1 MGVWRFLFY
10 ARGVNMG
17 VKTENK
23 MAYEPVNKLIIQMSA
38 PPLISMFF
46 QYSYNLVD
54 SMFVAGINEQALAA
68 VSLAFPIT
76 TLMNALSVWIGV
88 GVNVLIA
95 GYLGQKNQQKANSAA
110 ALGVV
115 ISVVVGVLI
124 NFLSLFIIN
133 PYYSAFTQN
142 KEIFEYGIAYMSVCV
157 FMQIPNMVHIVI
169 QKILQATGNMIAPMW
184 FQIAG
189 VVFNFV
195 FDPLLIFGIGP
206 FPKMGVVGAAV
217 ATVLGYVV
225 STIIALIQL
234 LLTKQ
239 KVKPVFKNCLEPQ
252 MIKLI
257 FSYGL
262 PSFVMNALGAFTV
275 NFANM
280 FLVRYSDTAVAF
292 FGAYFK
298 VQQLIFMTV
307 NGLIQGC
314 LPIMRFNYRAK
325 EYSRLKQANKSG
337 TIIATVMMIVGM
349 LLVLIFPKE
358 ILFLFSASEEMCAF
372 GVPAMRIMSLGFV
385 FSGFSAMIA
394 TYEQATDSIMPGVV
408 VQLLRQ
414 GVLLVPVIWLL
425 NSAVQM
431 TGIWLAFPI
440 TEFVTFLVAVVFA
453 KIKNH

>member
-1 MGVWRFLFY
+1 
-10 ARGVNMG
+10 MG

-38 PPLISMFF
+38 
-46 QYSYNLVD
+46 YNLVD

-157 FMQIPNMVHIVI
+157 FMQIPNMMHIVI

-234 LLTKQ
+234 FLTKQ
-239 KVKPVFKNCLEPQ
+239 KVKPAFKNCLEPQ
-252 MIKLI
+252 MI

-325 EYSRLKQANKSG
+325 EYGRLKQANKSG

-358 ILFLFSASEEMCAF
+358 ILFLFSALEEMCAF

>member
-1 MGVWRFLFY
+1 MGYMPIFKLV
-10 ARGVNMG
+10 VNMSLP
-17 VKTENK
+17 
-23 MAYEPVNKLIIQMSA
+23 MI
-38 PPLISMFF
+38 ISMLV
-46 QYSYNLVD
+46 QALYNVVD
-54 SMFVAGINEQALAA
+54 SMFVSRVSENALTA
-68 VSLAFPIT
+68 VSLAFPAQN
-76 TLMNALSVWIGV
+76 LMIGVATGTAV
-88 GVNVLIA
+88 GVNSFVSRK
-95 GYLGQKNQQKANSAA
+95 LGEKNFDQANDGATHGLVTCIFNYVIFLL
-110 ALGVV
+110 LG
-115 ISVVVGVLI
+115 
-124 NFLSLFIIN
+124 LFAVR
-133 PYYSAFTQN
+133 PFMAMYTQN
-142 KEIFEYGIAYMSVCV
+142 EAILNYGIQYLTVVLCFSFFSIV
-157 FMQIPNMVHIVI
+157 QIMVE
-169 QKILQATGNMIAPMW
+169 KTLQATGNMIAPMW

-234 LLTKQ
+234 FLTKQ

-325 EYSRLKQANKSG
+325 EYGRLKQANKSG

-414 GVLLVPVIWLL
+414 GVLLVPVMWLL

-431 TGIWLAFPI
+431 TGIWLVPAFADAV
-440 TEFVTFLVAVVFA
+440 TLVLSFVMFA
-453 KIKNH
+453 RYKGVYNYRII

>member
-1 MGVWRFLFY
+1 MG
-10 ARGVNMG
+10 NMENS
-17 VKTENK
+17 VKPHENK
-23 MAYEPVNKLIIQMSA
+23 MGTMPMTRLILTMSLPAIFSMTIQAM
-38 PPLISMFF
+38 
-46 QYSYNLVD
+46 YNVVD
-54 SMFVAGINEQALAA
+54 SIFIGNYDADGLTAT
-68 VSLAFPIT
+68 SLAYPLQMLLIAFAAGT
-76 TLMNALSVWIGV
+76 AV
-88 GVNVLIA
+88 GVNSFVSRK
-95 GYLGQKNQQKANSAA
+95 LGEKNFVQANDGATHGFVTCIFNYVIFLL
-110 ALGVV
+110 LG
-115 ISVVVGVLI
+115 
-124 NFLSLFIIN
+124 LFAVR
-133 PYYSAFTQN
+133 PFMAMYTQN
-142 KEIFEYGIAYMSVCV
+142 EAIVNYGIQYLTVVLCFSFFSIV
-157 FMQIPNMVHIVI
+157 QIMVE
-169 QKILQATGNMIAPMW
+169 KTLQATGNMIAPMW

-234 LLTKQ
+234 FLTKQ

-325 EYSRLKQANKSG
+325 EYGRLKQANKSG

>member
-1 MGVWRFLFY
+1 
-10 ARGVNMG
+10 MG

-23 MAYEPVNKLIIQMSA
+23 MAYEPVNKLIIQMSV

-133 PYYSAFTQN
+133 HYYSAFTQN

-189 VVFNFV
+189 VVFNFL

-206 FPKMGVVGAAV
+206 FPKMGVAGAAV

-234 LLTKQ
+234 FLTKQ
-239 KVKPVFKNCLEPQ
+239 KVKPVFKNCVEPH

-325 EYSRLKQANKSG
+325 EYSRLKQTNKSG
-337 TIIATVMMIVGM
+337 TIIATVMMTVGM

-408 VQLLRQ
+408 IQLLRQ

-425 NSAVQM
+425 NSCIQM
-431 TGIWLAFPI
+431 NGIWLAFPI
-440 TEFVTFLVAVVFA
+440 TEFVTFIVAVVFS
-453 KIKNH
+453 KIRSKE

>member
-1 MGVWRFLFY
+1 
-10 ARGVNMG
+10 MG

-46 QYSYNLVD
+46 PYSYNLVD

-133 PYYSAFTQN
+133 PYYSVFTQN
-142 KEIFEYGIAYMSVCV
+142 KEIFEYGILYMSICV

-206 FPKMGVVGAAV
+206 FPKMGVAGAAV

-234 LLTKQ
+234 FLTKQ
-239 KVKPVFKNCLEPQ
+239 KVKPVFKNCVEPQ

-325 EYSRLKQANKSG
+325 EYGRLKQTNKSG
-337 TIIATVMMIVGM
+337 TIIATVMMTVGM

-408 VQLLRQ
+408 IQLLRQ
-414 GVLLVPVIWLL
+414 GILLVPVIWIL
-425 NSAVQM
+425 NSCIQM
-431 TGIWLAFPI
+431 NGIWLAFPI
-440 TEFVTFLVAVVFA
+440 TEFVTFIVAVVFS
-453 KIKNH
+453 KIRSKE